1 MLLTV
6 AIFVN
11 SATSIARLDTTRRH
25 TYRDSPFNLHHGV
38 RIRLFILVIINLD
51 QQQRAA
57 PSTKPRAKSSML
69 EASGCVFCLLEP
81 ERNHEAGR

>member
-11 SATSIARLDTTRRH
+11 SATSIARLYRTRRH

-38 RIRLFILVIINLD
+38 RIRLFILIIIIFD
-51 QQQRAA
+51 QQQRTA
-57 PSTKPRAKSSML
+57 PST
-69 EASGCVFCLLEP
+69 E
-81 ERNHEAGR
+81 